1 MKNLALAVALLTA
14 GASGAMANNHF
25 DRPIDSSVAQ
35 IEVAPRPSHGPAARQ
50 VADAQPVLGPSA
62 VPIGWVGFCQE
73 RPGDCRAQGPAN
85 AVVELTAA
93 REAEL
98 NRVNLQINHTLR
110 PVADMVHYGVAQR
123 WTIPTDGA
131 GSCHHY
137 MLLKRQ
143 ALMRR
148 GWPQSALLVTVV
160 LDHQGQGHA
169 ILTVHTTRGDLILDN
184 LTDQILPW
192 DATGYQ
198 YLMRQS
204 ASSPNAFDSVGNS
217 TFGSGAPAVTSSMP
231 LFGTSVAVSLPM
243 TYHHTWNPWNS

>member
-1 MKNLALAVALLTA
+1 LSARPTA
-14 GASGAMANNHF
+14 RVITAS
-25 DRPIDSSVAQ
+25 
-35 IEVAPRPSHGPAARQ
+35 

-62 VPIGWVGFCQE
+62 VPIGWVGFCEE

-85 AVVELTAA
+85 AVVELTPA

-160 LDHQGQGHA
+160 LDHEGQGHA
-169 ILTVHTTRGDLILDN
+169 ILTVHTTRGDVILDN

-204 ASSPNAFDSVGNS
+204 TSSPNAFDAVGNS
-217 TFGSGAPAVTSSMP
+217 TMHSTATTITSSAP
-231 LFGTSVAVSLPM
+231 LFSPSVAMSRPM
-243 TYHHTWNPWNS
+243 TFHHNWNPWNPSSS